1 MKLANVDGRA
11 CVVTEQGGFDVAMA
25 SAETFSSLVDDLI
38 PRLGELR
45 AWVESEQPALNAAL
59 STAALQDDLVR
70 LGPPVTR
77 PVQVFAIGLNY
88 ADHAEETGMDL
99 PEQPMVFTKWTSSL
113 AGPGAVVSL
122 PADTVDWE
130 VELVV
135 VMGQGGRDIAA
146 ADAFDHVAGYCVGQ
160 DISERRL
167 QMVSSPAQFSLA
179 KSLRNFSPVGPWLTT
194 LDEVS
199 DPMDLAI
206 GCRRDDQV
214 LQQSRTSHLIF
225 DVPTLIEYLSARV
238 ELLPGDMIFTGTPD
252 GVGVGRRPRVFI
264 EAGWTI
270 TSEIEGLGQM
280 RTAFVD
286 ERPQTA

>member
-1 MKLANVDGRA
+1 MKLANVEGRA
-11 CVVTEQGGFDVAMA
+11 CVVTAEGGVDLSTA
-25 SAETFSSLVDDLI
+25 SAERFSSLVDDVI
-38 PRLGELR
+38 PVLADVQ
-45 AWVESEQPALNAAL
+45 AWFATTEPTLDPALA
-59 STAALQDDLVR
+59 TDALQNDLIR

-88 ADHAEETGMDL
+88 ADHANETGMEL
-99 PEQPMVFTKWTSSL
+99 PDQPMVFTKWTSSL
-113 AGPGAVVSL
+113 AGPGAVVTL

-135 VMGQGGRDIAA
+135 VIGRGGRHIAA
-146 ADAFDHVAGYCVGQ
+146 ADAFDHIAGYCVGQ

-167 QMVSSPAQFSLA
+167 QMASSPAQFSLA
-179 KSLRNFSPVGPWLTT
+179 KSLQNFSPVGPWLTT
-194 LDEVS
+194 LDEIE

-206 GCRRDDQV
+206 GCRRDDEV

-225 DVPTLIEYLSARV
+225 DVPTLIEYLAARV
-238 ELLPGDMIFTGTPD
+238 ELMPGDMIFTGTPD

-264 EAGWTI
+264 KPGWTI

-280 RTAFVD
+280 QTAFID
-286 ERPQTA
+286 

>member
-1 MKLANVDGRA
+1 MKLANIDGRA
-11 CVVTEQGGFDVAMA
+11 CIVGDDGGIDLEAA
-25 SAETFSSLVDDLI
+25 SNGAFSALVDDVI
-38 PRLGELR
+38 PVLDDVAAWFETEAPELD
-45 AWVESEQPALNAAL
+45 ATL
-59 STAALQDDLVR
+59 STAVLLDELDR
-70 LGPPVTR
+70 LGPPITR

-88 ADHAEETGMDL
+88 ADHAGETGMEL
-99 PEQPMVFTKWTSSL
+99 PTQPMVFTKWTSSL

-130 VELVV
+130 VELVAV
-135 VMGQGGRDIAA
+135 IGRGGRNITA
-146 ADAFDHVAGYCVGQ
+146 ADALDHVAGYCIGQ

-179 KSLRNFSPVGPWLTT
+179 KSLQNFSPIGPWLTT
-194 LDEVS
+194 LDEVA

-206 GCRRDDQV
+206 SCRRDDEM

-225 DVPTLIEYLSARV
+225 DVPTLIEYLSARI
-238 ELLPGDMIFTGTPD
+238 ELLPGDVIFTGTPD

-264 EAGWTI
+264 EPGWTI
-270 TSEIEGLGQM
+270 TSEIEGLGHM

-286 ERPQTA
+286 G

>member
-1 MKLANVDGRA
+1 MK
-11 CVVTEQGGFDVAMA
+11 F
-25 SAETFSSLVDDLI
+25 
-38 PRLGELR
+38 LR
-45 AWVESEQPALNAAL
+45 AWVNGATVPGVLDSQGVRRNISSLVADVTTQSLSGAGLAAIQNADLSALPEIAADAPL
-59 STAALQDDLVR
+59 LAPWADCKKFVC
-70 LGPPVTR
+70 
-77 PVQVFAIGLNY
+77 IGLNY
-88 ADHAEETGMDL
+88 ADHADETGMEL

-130 VELVV
+130 VELVAV
-135 VMGQGGRDIAA
+135 IGHGGRDIAA
-146 ADAFDHVAGYCVGQ
+146 ADAFAHIAGYCVGQ

-167 QMVSSPAQFSLA
+167 QMASTPAQFSLA

-194 LDEVS
+194 SDEVG

-206 GCRRDDQV
+206 GCERDGEV
-214 LQQSRTSHLIF
+214 LQQSRTSSLIF
-225 DVPTLIEYLSARV
+225 DIPTLVEYLSARV

-270 TSEIEGLGQM
+270 TSEIEGLGYM
-280 RTAFVD
+280 RTTFVAD
-286 ERPQTA
+286 DKG